1 MAPKSIQFIV
11 SSASSTNTSGPAESR
26 KARSHAARSAHAKV
40 RRQRIIEYQSKKAR
54 EGRKELELSKY
65 ITSSRPIGGDPIHPL
80 SYHRRD
86 PFMSCARR
94 LEPNEEVLFD
104 HYVISVV
111 PLMRCNSF
119 DADFFRRMMQ
129 AWIPFAFA
137 TESMLDVM
145 LLVACR
151 HLVESYK
158 RQQLHESY
166 LESAYRYKAGIT
178 QSLREAI
185 SVETPHFTDT
195 TILKAVMMAYD
206 ELWTH
211 DNASLE
217 FHINAASEMV
227 TWRGGPQ
234 SLGLDG
240 FIERLLFNLIMKI
253 NRDIS
258 ITVKSPYDP
267 RICSVE
273 LLDEFRR

>member
-1 MAPKSIQFIV
+1 MAPIQFIV
-11 SSASSTNTSGPAESR
+11 CSAPSTIPSGPAESR

-40 RRQRIIEYQSKKAR
+40 RRQRTIQYQSQKAQG
-54 EGRKELELSKY
+54 GRKALDLSNH

-86 PFMSCARR
+86 PFMTCARR
-94 LEPNEEVLFD
+94 LKPNEEVLFD

-129 AWIPFAFA
+129 AWIPFALA

-151 HLVESYK
+151 HLAESYEP
-158 RQQLHESY
+158 QQQHELY

-211 DNASLE
+211 DDASLE

-234 SLGLDG
+234 TLGLDG
-240 FIERLLFNLIMKI
+240 FIERLLFNLILKI
-253 NRDIS
+253 DRDIS
-258 ITVKSPYDP
+258 ITVKSPFDP

-273 LLDEFRR
+273 LLEQFRR